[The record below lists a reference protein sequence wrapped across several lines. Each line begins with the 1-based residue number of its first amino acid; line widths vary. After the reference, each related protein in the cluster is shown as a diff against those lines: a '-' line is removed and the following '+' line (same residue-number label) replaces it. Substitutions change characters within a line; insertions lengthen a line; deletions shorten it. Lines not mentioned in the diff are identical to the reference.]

1 MSDAETGTIKLYTSR
16 WCAHALSVEGFLE
29 RNHITVQRIDIDR
42 DPADR
47 QRLIEINGGYA
58 SVPTLIFP
66 DGSKL
71 TEPSLSELRQKL
83 KLEAPPGLLDRLRRV
98 AGRGGD
104 D

>member
-1 MSDAETGTIKLYTSR
+1 MNDAETGTIKLYTSR
-16 WCAHALSVEGFLE
+16 WCAQALSVEGYLE
-29 RNHITVQRIDIDR
+29 RHQVNVERIDIDR

-47 QRLIEINGGYA
+47 QRLIEINDGYA
-58 SVPTLIFP
+58 SVPTLLFP

-71 TEPSLSELRQKL
+71 TEPSISELRQKL
-83 KLEAPPGLLDRLRRV
+83 NLEAPPGLIDRLRRA